1 MLLAFASFTEIMSW
15 IGRVLLAFVILM
27 FMVLIHE
34 TGHYT
39 AGKLLKFKI
48 NEFAVGMGPKI
59 LSKTKKNGEVVS
71 LRLLPLGGFCAFE
84 GEDGDVQ
91 VEGAF
96 NAQKPWKRIIVLVSG
111 AMFNFISAILICVIL
126 FSAYGE
132 NVAVVNKVYDYA
144 PTFNQQLQ
152 PGDIIYKING
162 KDVFVLDNISRYMT
176 DEMTVTVIKP
186 NGTLQTYEGVKCQT
200 FYSYNITDVKGTF
213 IADGRKLAVED
224 AISQIDGKTLYQQ
237 GDLLKYLDEAG
248 DTCLVSVVANK
259 EYVYTMKTSDMLNAI
274 TVRDTFYNVTAVNG
288 KFTADGHDLAV
299 GDLIYKID
307 EKVLNKPSDLQKYL
321 KQAGET
327 CTVTVLSEKEFV
339 YEMKTSDMRNSVSVN
354 ESPYNGIGMG
364 IHYETHKFSFGTA
377 LLRVFPYCGEVA
389 MLVLRTLGGLF
400 TGAVGLNDIGGPIT
414 TISVTSQ
421 VVSYGFA
428 SILSLIVL
436 ISVNLAVFNL
446 LPVPA
451 LDGCR
456 IVFVIIEWIAG
467 KPINR
472 KVEAWI
478 NGIGLILLLGFVILV
493 DLLKL

>member
-1 MLLAFASFTEIMSW
+1 MSV

-48 NEFAVGMGPKI
+48 NEFAVGMGPK
-59 LSKTKKNGEVVS
+59 LFSKTKKNGEVVS

-84 GEDGDVQ
+84 GEDSETKT
-91 VEGAF
+91 EGAF
-96 NAQKPWKRIIVLVSG
+96 NAQKPWKRIIVLISG
-111 AMFNFISAILICVIL
+111 AMFNFISALLICIVL

-132 NVAVVNKVYDYA
+132 TVAVVNRVYDYA
-144 PTFNQQLQ
+144 PSFNQQLQ
-152 PGDIIYKING
+152 TGDIIYNING
-162 KDVFVLDNISRYMT
+162 KDVYVLDDIARYMPS
-176 DEMTVTVIKP
+176 DGQPMTITVIKP
-186 NGTLQTYEGVKCQT
+186 NGEMQTYEGLVRQNYYT
-200 FYSYNITDVKGTF
+200 FT
-213 IADGRKLAVED
+213 
-224 AISQIDGKTLYQQ
+224 
-237 GDLLKYLDEAG
+237 
-248 DTCLVSVVANK
+248 
-259 EYVYTMKTSDMLNAI
+259 
-274 TVRDTFYNVTAVNG
+274 VTAVNG
-288 KFTADGHDLAV
+288 TFTDQSGRQLAA
-299 GDLIYKID
+299 GDTIYKID
-307 EKVLNKPSDLQKYL
+307 GNSLFNQGDMLKYL
-321 KQAGET
+321 QQAGET
-327 CTVTVLSEKEFV
+327 CTVTVISDDEYV
-339 YEMKTSDMRNSVSVN
+339 YQISTEQLKNAITVE
-354 ESPYNGIGMG
+354 ESAYSGIGMS
-364 IHYETHKFSFGTA
+364 ISYQTHKFSFGRA

-414 TISVTSQ
+414 TISITSQ
-421 VVSYGFA
+421 VVAYGF
-428 SILSLIVL
+428 SSVLSLIVL

-478 NGIGLILLLGFVILV
+478 NGIGLILLLGFVILI